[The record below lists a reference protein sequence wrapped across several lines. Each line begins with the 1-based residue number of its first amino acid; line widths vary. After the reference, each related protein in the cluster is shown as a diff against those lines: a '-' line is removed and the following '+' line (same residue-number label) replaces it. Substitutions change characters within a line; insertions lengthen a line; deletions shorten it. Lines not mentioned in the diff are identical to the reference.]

1 MTQPV
6 YEQTPVAT
14 GNPITMIVGLIAGA
28 VIIGGGMFLDWLSGT
43 SSKAADSGFEIF
55 WSVTPASEPS
65 FFASAAFVI
74 LIVGAI
80 TLLGAALARG
90 GLVVFGGLLAVLA
103 FVLVI
108 ISFYRVQIA
117 DLGIGDAGPGLW
129 ALLVGGLLAIVAGSM
144 ARRTLG

>member
-1 MTQPV
+1 MIHPPTH
-6 YEQTPVAT
+6 TSPVAT
-14 GNPITMIVGLIAGA
+14 GNPITMVVGLVAGA
-28 VIIGGGMFLDWLSGT
+28 VIIGGGMFLDWLSG
-43 SSKAADSGFEIF
+43 SPSKAADSGFEIF
-55 WSVTPASEPS
+55 WSPTPAGEPS

-74 LIVGAI
+74 LIIGAI

-90 GLVVFGGLLAVLA
+90 GMVVFGGLLAVLA

-108 ISFYRVQIA
+108 ISFYRVQLA